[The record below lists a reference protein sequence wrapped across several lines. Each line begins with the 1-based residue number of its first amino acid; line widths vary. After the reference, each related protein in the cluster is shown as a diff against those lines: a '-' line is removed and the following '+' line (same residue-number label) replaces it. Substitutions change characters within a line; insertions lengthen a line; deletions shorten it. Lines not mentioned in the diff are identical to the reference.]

1 MSCDGSGIL
10 DCYCGGDHCA
20 CGCPPAC
27 PGCVE
32 CAPEPDP
39 EVRVAQLEA
48 ELESVRGL
56 DLPALMTL
64 TCFYDSQL
72 ACFQPIRA
80 DTESL
85 DTQDTRLEHV
95 RWMLSEML
103 NMTDAGK
110 LNRWLGFVQGALW
123 CSRVFTVDELR
134 THVREVS
141 R

>member
-56 DLPALMTL
+56 DLPGHTGHA
-64 TCFYDSQL
+64 
-72 ACFQPIRA
+72 IRA
-80 DTESL
+80 RPVDALRDAQYDGRREAESVA
-85 DTQDTRLEHV
+85 RV
-95 RWMLSEML
+95 R
-103 NMTDAGK
+103 AG
-110 LNRWLGFVQGALW
+110 RAL
-123 CSRVFTVDELR
+123 V
-134 THVREVS
+134 
-141 R
+141 